1 MLNSLM
7 RFLPL
12 VALGLPAT
20 ASPTYLRQTIYIF
33 INNGCTSNCIN
44 TPGGASLTNT
54 FTNPNNGQT
63 ATIIGSSLLPEDG
76 FAIGGK
82 SSVSLTNASAGQ
94 YQVISQNSVSDTIT
108 ITGVPAGFQTVQFSY
123 ELDGSFSFPSPAF
136 GLENVSLSGG
146 LKSGLNGPFLGT
158 GGSVQS
164 LSNATIDQF
173 ITVTNFV
180 QFTGNPSLDRF
191 SYGMFLQ
198 VNTDASFNGTSN
210 PTAVLTADFSATA
223 RLTGFRVLNGAGQPI
238 SGAQALDSNGQD
250 LTGVPEPGSAALAA
264 IGLCLALVV
273 RALRSAVPARR

>member
-12 VALGLPAT
+12 AALALPAV
-20 ASPTYLRQTIYIF
+20 ASPTYLTQTIYIF
-33 INNGCTSNCIN
+33 INTGCTSNCIN

-54 FTNPNNGQT
+54 YTNTNNGQA
-63 ATIIGSSLLPEDG
+63 ATIIGSSLLPENG
-76 FAIGGK
+76 FEIGAK

-94 YQVISQNSVSDTIT
+94 YQVISQNHVSDTIA
-108 ITGVPAGFQTVQFSY
+108 ITGVPAGSQTVQFIY

-146 LKSGLNGPFLGT
+146 LTAGPGGPFLGT
-158 GGSVQS
+158 GGGVQS

-198 VNTDASFNGTSN
+198 TNTDATFSGSSN
-210 PTAVLTADFSATA
+210 QTAVLTADFSATA
-223 RLTGFRVLNGAGQPI
+223 RLTGFHVLNGAGQPI
-238 SGAQALDSNGQD
+238 PGAQALDSNGQD
-250 LTGVPEPGSAALAA
+250 LTGVPEPGSMSLAA
-264 IGLCLALVV
+264 IGLCVALAV
-273 RALRSAVPARR
+273 RARLSAKPA